1 MSETVN
7 DNQQID
13 LQRIQQW
20 AQDGKELAPQIEEL
34 ISLIKETGFL
44 DDIQKAR
51 EGMIIDDMLSEAGF
65 TPGGTSVDDD

>member
-13 LQRIQQW
+13 LKRIQQW